1 MIKSEIKVKNQFN
14 SLVFEVIH
22 RMVLVGFS
30 AKAI

>member
-14 SLVFEVIH
+14 DPVFEVIYC
-22 RMVLVGFS
+22 MALGGFS